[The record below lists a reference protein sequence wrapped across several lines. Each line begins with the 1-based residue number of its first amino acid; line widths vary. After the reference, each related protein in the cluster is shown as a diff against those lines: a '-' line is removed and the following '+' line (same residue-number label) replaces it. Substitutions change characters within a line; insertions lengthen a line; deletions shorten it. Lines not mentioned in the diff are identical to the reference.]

1 MDGIYMCITIPNISV
16 GRRECADG
24 SDRIGSA
31 VRRLFCGAREWVAT
45 LGAEERELP
54 LSPSPALPPS
64 LSRSRSRSIC
74 LYAENFS
81 LSKIATTERT
91 PLEKRARALAAKART
106 RNRNASET
114 AREPPPN
121 RTRNATETR
130 PICVLFLFAQSS
142 MTKKTDIDWQQE

>member
-1 MDGIYMCITIPNISV
+1 V
-16 GRRECADG
+16 GRRIG
-24 SDRIGSA
+24 SDRISCPSSILRCARVGGDTGSG
-31 VRRLFCGAREWVAT
+31 R
-45 LGAEERELP
+45 ERELP
-54 LSPSPALPPS
+54 LSPALPPS

-121 RTRNATETR
+121 RPRTALETPPKR
-130 PICVLFLFAQSS
+130 VQFVSCFSFNQSS
-142 MTKKTDIDWQQE
+142 MTKKKPISIGSRSNFEKCARV